1 MSEKRTYGDL
11 DEGQL
16 ADLVYDLGNK
26 GFGLT
31 AGRSVDGRFTL
42 TASRKSTTPRAA
54 RIPTDTGAA
63 LAQMGPR
70 PSRPIPNFVGSG
82 AGIGE
87 DDFQRAA
94 DALECD
100 VAAVKAVSDVESAG
114 SGRLPDNRP
123 KILFE
128 AHHFSR
134 RTGRVFDGSH
144 PDISAPRWDR
154 SLSNGGAAEYDRLD
168 QALRLNR
175 NAALAAASWGRFQI
189 MGFNYEICGYR
200 SITAF
205 VGDMVESEGGQ
216 LNAFVGFIKGRR
228 LDDDLRSHD
237 WAAFAHGYNGAAYK
251 ENAYDQKMANAW
263 ARHANGD
270 WLSDREVQAALN
282 RAGADPALV
291 TDGAIGA
298 KTRKAIRV
306 FQKTNGLAVDGRIT
320 PKLIQA
326 LLRV

>member
-1 MSEKRTYGDL
+1 MSETRTYRDL

-26 GFGLT
+26 GYGLD
-31 AGRSVDGRFTL
+31 ADQSGGGQFSL
-42 TASRKSTTPRAA
+42 TASRGSTTLGGGRLPA
-54 RIPTDTGAA
+54 DTAAA
-63 LAQMGPR
+63 LAAMGPR

-87 DDFQRAA
+87 ADFSRAA
-94 DALECD
+94 EILECD
-100 VAAVKAVSDVESAG
+100 VAAIKAVSDVESAG
-114 SGRLPDNRP
+114 GGSLPDNRP
-123 KILFE
+123 KILYE
-128 AHHFSR
+128 AHHFSK
-134 RTGRVFDGSH
+134 RTGGVFNKSH
-144 PDISAPRWDR
+144 PAISSRRWDR
-154 SLSNGGAAEYDRLD
+154 SLYKGGAAEYGRLES
-168 QALRLNR
+168 ALRLNR
-175 NAALAAASWGRFQI
+175 NAALASASWGRFQI

-205 VGDMVESEGGQ
+205 VSDMVESEGGQ

-237 WAAFAHGYNGAAYK
+237 WAAFARGYNGSGYK
-251 ENAYDQKMANAW
+251 ENAYDQKMADAW
-263 ARHANGD
+263 AKYANGD

-291 TDGAIGA
+291 VDGAAGA
-298 KTRKAIRV
+298 KTRQAIRV
-306 FQKTNGLAVDGRIT
+306 FQKTNGLAVNGRIT